1 MEKLLKP
8 YDREYMKMAMLKHEE
23 TFKHQVYELHRL
35 YHIQKILMKSIENRR
50 TNGSVNRERYW
61 DSNHHNNNNICRNSR
76 TGIDLEQPAE
86 EYIAECDGNGEL
98 EIEDESEIKLTLG
111 PSSYGRRKK
120 AAQTTPGS
128 SVSGTSFSSSCS
140 AREEELLK
148 GDKWTRNS
156 SFGVEEELRIGRL
169 ELHPWLFQ
177 PLSLNMT

>member
-35 YHIQKILMKSIENRR
+35 YRIQKILMKSMENRR
-50 TNGSVNRERYW
+50 TNGSMNRERYW
-61 DSNHHNNNNICRNSR
+61 DSNHHNNNICRNPR
-76 TGIDLEQPAE
+76 PGIDLEQPAE
-86 EYIAECDGNGEL
+86 EYIAECDENGEL
-98 EIEDESEIKLTLG
+98 EVEDESEIKLTLG
-111 PSSYGRRKK
+111 TSSYGRRKK
-120 AAQTTPGS
+120 GQTTPGS

-140 AREEELLK
+140 AGEEELLK

-169 ELHPWLFQ
+169 EHHPWLFQ
-177 PLSLNMT
+177 TLSLNMT